1 MRPTVWLLAVAMTA
15 CAQGTERG
23 EQIVWEIDNTSSIGG
38 HATIVLGAPTVIDVP
53 GGKAVEFDGESD
65 GLLVEQFPLAGFRT
79 FTAEVVFK
87 PYPDGPEE
95 QRFFHM
101 QEFGTDNR
109 VMFETRLTD
118 DGRWFLDTFILSGA
132 GSHPMYAEDYTHP
145 IGPWY
150 HAAIVVDGTTFKHYV
165 NGSLELSTEIEF
177 EAFKPG
183 RSSIGVRQNEVYW
196 YKGAIRKARFT
207 PHILSPEQFLEVGG

>member
-1 MRPTVWLLAVAMTA
+1 MERATVCSSNSFPW
-15 CAQGTERG
+15 RG
-23 EQIVWEIDNTSSIGG
+23 SGRS
-38 HATIVLGAPTVIDVP
+38 
-53 GGKAVEFDGESD
+53 
-65 GLLVEQFPLAGFRT
+65 R
-79 FTAEVVFK
+79 VVFK

-150 HAAIVVDGTTFKHYV
+150 
-165 NGSLELSTEIEF
+165 
-177 EAFKPG
+177 
-183 RSSIGVRQNEVYW
+183 
-196 YKGAIRKARFT
+196 
-207 PHILSPEQFLEVGG
+207 